1 VSAAPEC
8 GADTDAILQEL
19 GYGEEAI
26 AALRTRQVI

>member
-19 GYGEEAI
+19 GYDAEAI
-26 AALRTRQVI
+26 AALHARQVI